1 MRNNCDQSTKSYI
14 QGVGMWGWF
23 VSRFLSAPAAAAKV
37 PTPPEARARLTSRP
51 GDAPVQAALSA
62 QVPAPRRAAEQR
74 RLAALQARGDDAHAY
89 LVETALRICRMPLG
103 AMALRDGPWLRF
115 KAQAGVAVEALP
127 LPGSPCELA
136 MRCADQ
142 VTVIEDLGGDPRFS
156 GCALLA
162 QGLAIRTW
170 AGAPLVGASGKVWG
184 VLWVAD
190 RRAGPLSPVQ
200 LRTLQLLAR
209 QTALLLEAAEA
220 PRG

>member
-1 MRNNCDQSTKSYI
+1 MR
-14 QGVGMWGWF
+14 
-23 VSRFLSAPAAAAKV
+23 
-37 PTPPEARARLTSRP
+37 
-51 GDAPVQAALSA
+51 
-62 QVPAPRRAAEQR
+62 R

-103 AMALRDGPWLRF
+103 AMALRDGPWRRF